1 MAMSLSP
8 EKRRKTKTIGV
19 RNNVNKNSMGDIK
32 KNDKKRLNRGVS
44 IPMPEGPYSSQQGEG
59 PGPSQGSELK
69 MLAQELK

>member
-1 MAMSLSP
+1 LSL
-8 EKRRKTKTIGV
+8 EKRRKTRTIGIQ
-19 RNNVNKNSMGDIK
+19 NNVNKNSMGDN

-44 IPMPEGPYSSQQGEG
+44 IQMPEGPYSSQQGKG